1 MTRKIL
7 TLVLLITFF
16 NIGFG
21 QNKSC
26 TENFLISS
34 KTINIPNSNLPE
46 QLISWNFT
54 KATNKDSLILELEI
68 QPLNSCW
75 NGLNGTKR
83 SESIIHKINN
93 LNQNS
98 KGELAVSF
106 KELNA
111 KCFKWRTKIVD
122 TLTNCKSYTEWQ
134 FFSFL

>member
-21 QNKSC
+21 QNKPC